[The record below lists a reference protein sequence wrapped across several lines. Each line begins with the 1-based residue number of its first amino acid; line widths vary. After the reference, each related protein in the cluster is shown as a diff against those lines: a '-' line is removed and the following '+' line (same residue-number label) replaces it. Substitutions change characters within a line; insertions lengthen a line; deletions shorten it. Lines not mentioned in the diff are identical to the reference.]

1 VSVASA
7 IVEGA
12 KLRLRTPVE
21 GLRSYLGCF
30 WTMKTSAA
38 TRLRSLPDACA
49 AISCQVSARGTVRC
63 FLVGPS
69 LVPRGRRPKAGQELF
84 GVRLRPGVG
93 FVLLGTPMHKMTGRR
108 ARLEAAMP
116 GQGSELAK
124 RLGEATTV
132 DDRIDILENFLNQRL
147 AGAKIEPRVALVL
160 RRMEASGGQVR
171 IPELVREC
179 EVSARQLRRLLITW
193 VGLSPKRLAR
203 VIRLQAFLQHA
214 ETSPETKPTETA
226 LELGYF
232 DQAHMSNEVARLAG
246 ASPGAIVPERV
257 ADFSKTRC
265 G

>member
-1 VSVASA
+1 MTVASA

-12 KLRLRTPVE
+12 QLKLRRPVE
-21 GLRSYLGCF
+21 RLRSYLGCF
-30 WTMKTSAA
+30 WTMKTSSV

-49 AISCQVSARGTVRC
+49 TISCHAGKRGTRC

-69 LVPRGRRPKAGQELF
+69 LAPREGRPRAEQELF
-84 GVRLRPGVG
+84 GVRLQPGVG
-93 FVLLGTPMHKMTGRR
+93 FALTGIAMDKMAGRR
-108 ARLEAAMP
+108 VRLEAVMP
-116 GQGSELAK
+116 RESGGFAK
-124 RLGEATTV
+124 RLGEAATA
-132 DDRIDILENFLNQRL
+132 DERIDILERFLYGKL
-147 AGAKIEPRVALVL
+147 AGAKIEPRVASALKQ
-160 RRMEASGGQVR
+160 MEASGGHIR
-171 IPELVREC
+171 IAQLAREC
-179 EVSARQLRRLLITW
+179 DVSARQLRRLLKTW

-214 ETSPETKPTETA
+214 ETSSDTKPTETA

>member
-1 VSVASA
+1 MSVASA

-12 KLRLRTPVE
+12 ELRLRQPAE
-21 GLRSYLGCF
+21 HLRSYLGCF
-30 WTMKTSAA
+30 WTFQTSSA
-38 TRLRSLPDACA
+38 TRLRGLPDACA
-49 AISCQVSARGTVRC
+49 KISCEVDTRKASRC

-69 LVPRGRRPKAGQELF
+69 LAPRERRPKAGQEFF

-93 FVLLGTPMHKMTGRR
+93 FALTGIAMDKMAGRR
-108 ARLEAAMP
+108 VRLEAVMP
-116 GQGSELAK
+116 RESGGLAK
-124 RLGEATTV
+124 HLGEAATA
-132 DDRIDILENFLNQRL
+132 DERIDILERFLYEKL
-147 AGAKIEPRVALVL
+147 AGAKIEPRVASALKQ
-160 RRMEASGGQVR
+160 MEATGGHIR
-171 IPELVREC
+171 IAELAREC
-179 EVSARQLRRLLITW
+179 NVSARQLHRLLMRW

-203 VIRLQAFLQHA
+203 VIRLQAFLQHV
-214 ETSPETKPTETA
+214 ETSSDTKPTETA